1 MKKFRFKKS
10 VLFLSLPIIA
20 VFSVLGSSYFVNKS
34 FEDFLEEQFISEVT
48 SDALSLHYS
57 LKDPAA
63 YGIDTDS
70 LYTEGT
76 YLPAWSMEDSTDSA
90 NSTIDTSDFIDSAKS
105 TTGTADSTSSAN
117 VTKSTNTTSP
127 ALDKLKKYPR
137 ILLSK
142 EQKLE
147 YDILLQ
153 YLTLE
158 NSLSQ
163 YELYSEPL
171 GISSGAHCQMPI
183 LLSEYDF
190 NCEEDI
196 DMYFKILSDLP
207 GYFDGIM
214 RFEAAKAD
222 AGLFMSDSLCVD
234 VINQCEDFES
244 SDLLIDSFANRVN
257 ELDSLSD
264 SEKTDYIEEN
274 NAIVSDL
281 IMPAY
286 TRLASDLTALLGRG
300 RNSLGLYY
308 AVKGC
313 DYYEL
318 LTQKYTGSDKS
329 VDDLFEEIA
338 DARRENLDAI
348 SEYMSKN
355 NVKDSLSDVSDFGSD
370 IKSNPA
376 EVLDYLQT
384 AIKDDFPT
392 VDNFCYTVSAVDSSL
407 SEGLAPAFYI
417 TPPWDDHSSNK
428 IYVNSASTYPDI
440 QFFTTLAH
448 EGFPGH
454 LYQNVMSYEYGLEP
468 YRCQLGFDGYT
479 EGWASYVEFLSYKYA
494 GQYAGI
500 DDETIDFLQNEA
512 AASLSLYASTD
523 IGVNYYGWDYAAVE
537 DFWADY
543 GINDPDT
550 LLSIMDLVISDPA
563 NYLKYY
569 VGYLEIE
576 NIKSQKEAQYDDF
589 TLSSF
594 HKTLLDIGP
603 APFNIIEKYFDDF
616 YSSSCL

>member
-10 VLFLSLPIIA
+10 ILFFSLPIIT
-20 VFSVLGSSYFVNKS
+20 VFSVLGSSYFVNES

-63 YGIDTDS
+63 YGMDTDS

-76 YLPAWSMEDSTDSA
+76 YLPAWSMDNSTDV
-90 NSTIDTSDFIDSAKS
+90 NSS
-105 TTGTADSTSSAN
+105 ADSCG
-117 VTKSTNTTSP
+117 STNAVQSTSP

-158 NSLSQ
+158 SNLLQ

-190 NCEEDI
+190 NCKEDI
-196 DMYFKILSDLP
+196 DMYFKILSDIP

-214 RFEAAKAD
+214 RFETAKAD
-222 AGLFMSDSLCVD
+222 AGLFMSDSLCVN

-244 SDLLIDSFANRVN
+244 SALLIDSFVNRIN

-264 SEKTDYIEEN
+264 SEKSDYIEEN

-308 AVKGC
+308 AAKGC

-348 SEYMSKN
+348 SEYMSQN
-355 NVKDSLSDVSDFGSD
+355 NVKDSLSGVSDFGSD

-407 SEGLAPAFYI
+407 SDGLAPAFYI

-454 LYQNVMSYEYGLEP
+454 LYQNVMSYQYGLEP
-468 YRCQLGFDGYT
+468 YRCQLSFDGYT
-479 EGWASYVEFLSYKYA
+479 EGWLH
-494 GQYAGI
+494 
-500 DDETIDFLQNEA
+500 
-512 AASLSLYASTD
+512 
-523 IGVNYYGWDYAAVE
+523 
-537 DFWADY
+537 
-543 GINDPDT
+543 
-550 LLSIMDLVISDPA
+550 M
-563 NYLKYY
+563 
-569 VGYLEIE
+569 
-576 NIKSQKEAQYDDF
+576 
-589 TLSSF
+589 
-594 HKTLLDIGP
+594 
-603 APFNIIEKYFDDF
+603 
-616 YSSSCL
+616 

>member
-1 MKKFRFKKS
+1 MKKNVFKKIALCM
-10 VLFLSLPIIA
+10 LFPIIT
-20 VFSVLGSSYFVNKS
+20 VFAILGSSYFVNES
-34 FEDFLEEQFISEVT
+34 FEDFLEDQFIAAVT

-57 LKDPAA
+57 LKNPAA

-70 LYTEGT
+70 LYTAGT
-76 YLPAWSMEDSTDSA
+76 YLPAWNNDKTDSA
-90 NSTIDTSDFIDSAKS
+90 YSSKPISAST
-105 TTGTADSTSSAN
+105 
-117 VTKSTNTTSP
+117 P

-137 ILLSK
+137 ILLSQ

-147 YDILLQ
+147 YDILLE

-158 NSLSQ
+158 DALSQ

-171 GISSGAHCQMPI
+171 AISSGAHCQMPI

-190 NCEEDI
+190 NCREDI
-196 DMYFKILSDLP
+196 DLYFKILSDLP

-222 AGLFMSDSLCVD
+222 AGLFMSDNLCVE
-234 VINQCEDFES
+234 VISQCEDFES
-244 SDLLIDSFANRVN
+244 STLLTDSFASRI
-257 ELDSLSD
+257 DSLDDLSE
-264 SEKTDYIEEN
+264 SEKADYIEEN
-274 NAIVSDL
+274 NAIVSNL
-281 IMPAY
+281 VMPAY
-286 TRLASDLTALLGRG
+286 TKLAADLTSLLGRG

-308 AVKGC
+308 APNGC

-318 LTQKYTGSDKS
+318 LTEKYTGSDKS
-329 VDDLFEEIA
+329 VDDLFSEIA
-338 DARRENLDAI
+338 DSRKENFDII
-348 SEYMSKN
+348 SEYLAKN
-355 NVKDSLSDVSDFGSD
+355 NIKDSLSNLSDFGSD

-384 AIKDDFPT
+384 AIEDDFPT
-392 VDNFCYTVSAVDSSL
+392 VDNFSYTVSSVDSSL
-407 SEGLAPAFYI
+407 AEGLAPAFYI

-428 IYVNSASTYPDI
+428 IYVNSAGTYPDI

-479 EGWASYVEFLSYKYA
+479 EGWATYVEFLSYKYA

-500 DDETIDFLQNEA
+500 DDETVDFLQNEA
-512 AASLSLYASTD
+512 AASLSLYAATD

-537 DFWADY
+537 DFWSDY
-543 GINDPDT
+543 GISDPDT
-550 LLSIMDLVISDPA
+550 LLSIMELVISDPA

-569 VGYLEIE
+569 VGYLEID

-589 TLSSF
+589 SLSSF

-603 APFNIIEKYFDDF
+603 APFDVIEKYFDDF
-616 YSSSCL
+616 YSNSCL